1 MGCCERLFLL
11 LKKLAD
17 SFGVSGF
24 EDETRSLVVS
34 ELEPLA
40 DELYVDRLG
49 NVVAVKHGR
58 SRVLKLMWDAH
69 MDEIGLMVRYI
80 DENGFIYFLPVG
92 GWSPRVLPGQ
102 RVRIRTRS
110 GSLVT
115 GVVGAVPP
123 HLLRREE
130 RDKLI
135 PLDKLYIDIGASSRE
150 EVEAAGIEVGS
161 PIDLDR
167 EASRLL
173 GTRVTGK
180 AFDDRV
186 GLAALIEA
194 FRALDGEQEPTVYLV
209 ASTQEEVG
217 PKGARVAAQWI
228 QPSAAIAVDV
238 TTANDVPEAPER
250 ERVAQL
256 GRGPVL
262 KLADGYAASGLI
274 ASRPLLGLLRETA
287 EKEGIPYQLSILPRG
302 TTDASE
308 IQLAGPGVP
317 AAVVAIPTRY
327 LHSPVELL
335 DLRDVEAA
343 ARLVAAATKR
353 MTLQWYLDNLETKR
367 LR

>member
-1 MGCCERLFLL
+1 MECCSRLFAL
-11 LKKLAD
+11 LKRLAD

-24 EDETRSLVVS
+24 EDETRSLVIS
-34 ELEPLA
+34 ELEGMA

-49 NVVAVKHGR
+49 NVVAVRHGR
-58 SRVLKLMWDAH
+58 NRGFKLVWDAH
-69 MDEIGLMVRYI
+69 MDEIGFMVRHI

-92 GWSPRVLPGQ
+92 GWDPRVLPGQ

-110 GSLVT
+110 GGLVT
-115 GVVGAVPP
+115 GVIGVTPP
-123 HLLRREE
+123 HLLKREE
-130 RDKLI
+130 RDKVI
-135 PLDKLYIDIGASSRE
+135 PLERLYIDIGASSRE
-150 EVEAAGIEVGS
+150 EVEEAGIEVGS

-167 EASRLL
+167 GAVRLL
-173 GTRVTGK
+173 GSRVTGK

-186 GLAALIEA
+186 GLAVLIEA
-194 FRALDGEQEPTVYLV
+194 FRMLDGEQEPTVYLV

-228 QPSAAIAVDV
+228 QPHAAIAVDV
-238 TTANDVPEAPER
+238 TAANDVPEAPER
-250 ERVAQL
+250 ERVALL

-274 ASRPLLGLLRETA
+274 ASRPLLELLRETA
-287 EKEGIPYQLSILPRG
+287 EREGIPYQLSILPRG

-317 AAVVAIPTRY
+317 AVVVAVATRY

-335 DLRDVEAA
+335 DLKDAEAA
-343 ARLVAAATKR
+343 ARLIAAATKR
-353 MTLQWYLDNLETKR
+353 MTMRWYLEKLETRR
-367 LR
+367 LK